1 MATTDKDKETQR
13 ATRRAARQVPIAS
26 SERYELTWPYFMYT
40 IVLCFLLT
48 TVVLWVW
55 SMAIPAP
62 LEPLADPNTTPNPSK
77 APWYFV
83 GLQEL
88 LVYFDPWIAGV
99 VLPTMIIVGLM
110 AIPYLDKNPKGVGE
124 YNYRDR
130 KFAFWVFTLG
140 LAFWFILI
148 IVGYFFRGPT
158 WMIYWPWESY
168 EIHKE
173 THVVT
178 HSWFCHSSVSVPEQ
192 VRCLSMNLWWGIL
205 LLVVA
210 TGAFVYLPV
219 ALPSVLGPKLKEGTR
234 LKKVCNGLLEFYE
247 KRGPVNYTIQML
259 LLLSMIAI
267 PVKMVLR
274 LFFHVKYIIT
284 IPEIFLNL

>member
-1 MATTDKDKETQR
+1 MATTDKSRESQG
-13 ATRRAARQVPIAS
+13 ATRRAARLVPTAS

-55 SMAIPAP
+55 SMAVHAP

-99 VLPTMIIVGLM
+99 ALPTMIIVGLM
-110 AIPYLDKNPKGVGE
+110 AIPYLDKSPKGVGE
-124 YNYRDR
+124 YNYKDR
-130 KFAFWVFTLG
+130 KFAFSVFTAG
-140 LAFWFILI
+140 TAFWFILI

-158 WMIYWPWESY
+158 WQIYWPWESW

-173 THVVT
+173 THTVT
-178 HSWFCHSSVSVPEQ
+178 HSLFCHSSVPGKEMARCMSSSVA
-192 VRCLSMNLWWGIL
+192 LGIIIL
-205 LLVVA
+205 ICAV
-210 TGAFVYLPV
+210 TAFVALPV
-219 ALPSVLGPKLKEGTR
+219 ALPHLLGAKLQEGSR
-234 LKKVCNGLLEFYE
+234 LKKLCDGLQAFYE
-247 KRGPVNYTIQML
+247 KRGPVSYTIQML
-259 LLLSMIAI
+259 LLFAMIGI
-267 PVKMVLR
+267 PIKMVLR
-274 LFFHVKYIIT
+274 LFFNVKYIIT
-284 IPEIFLNL
+284 IPEYFPNL